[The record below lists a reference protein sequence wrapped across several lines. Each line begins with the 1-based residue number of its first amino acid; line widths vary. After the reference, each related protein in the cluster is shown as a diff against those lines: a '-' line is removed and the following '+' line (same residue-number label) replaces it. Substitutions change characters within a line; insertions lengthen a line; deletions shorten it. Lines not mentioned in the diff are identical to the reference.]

1 MKELKSID
9 HKLLIELM
17 KNAKRSDR
25 ELARVL
31 GSSQPTITR
40 RRARL
45 EKDFIDGYT
54 VLPKWRNIGFRIV
67 AFTFVKT
74 NIEYI
79 EPEKR
84 KESLS
89 KVKKWFAEQPNV
101 IVAIQGKGMGW
112 DGIIVSVH
120 TDYLDFAEW
129 SRKHNS
135 ECSEFLVETQ
145 SFISDL
151 NPATFVKP
159 LSFKFLET
167 KIE

>member
-1 MKELKSID
+1 MKELNSID
-9 HKLLIELM
+9 RKLLIELM

-25 ELARVL
+25 EIARVL

-54 VLPKWRNIGFRIV
+54 ILPKWRNIGFRLV
-67 AFTFVKT
+67 AFTFVKS
-74 NIEYI
+74 NIEYV

-84 KESLS
+84 KASLS
-89 KVKKWFAEQPNV
+89 KVKKWFAEQSNV
-101 IVAIQGKGMGW
+101 IVAIQGQGMGW
-112 DGIIVSVH
+112 DGIIISVH
-120 TDYLDFAEW
+120 SDYLDFAEW
-129 SRKHNS
+129 KRKHNS

-151 NPATFVKP
+151 NPTTFVKP
-159 LSFKFLET
+159 LSFKFLEA
-167 KIE
+167 K

>member
-1 MKELKSID
+1 
-9 HKLLIELM
+9 M

-25 ELARVL
+25 EIARVL

-40 RRARL
+40 SRARL
-45 EKDFIDGYT
+45 EKDFIQGYT
-54 VLPKWRNIGFRIV
+54 ALPKWRNIGFRIV

-74 NIEYI
+74 KIEYV

-84 KESLS
+84 EESLS
-89 KVKKWFAEQPNV
+89 KVKKWFAEQSNV
-101 IVAIQGKGMGW
+101 IVAIQGQGMGW

-120 TDYLDFAEW
+120 KDYLDFAEW
-129 SRKHNS
+129 TRKHNS
-135 ECSEFLVETQ
+135 ECSEFLTDTQ

-159 LSFKFLET
+159 FSFEFLEA
-167 KIE
+167 K

>member
-1 MKELKSID
+1 MKGLKSID

-25 ELARVL
+25 EIARVL

-54 VLPKWRNIGFRIV
+54 ILPKWRNIGFRIV

-74 NIEYI
+74 KIEYI
-79 EPEKR
+79 GPEKR
-84 KESLS
+84 KASLS
-89 KVKKWFAEQPNV
+89 KVKKWFAEQSNV
-101 IVAIQGKGMGW
+101 SVAIQGQGMGW

-120 TDYLDFAEW
+120 SDYLDFAEW
-129 SRKHNS
+129 KRKHNS

-151 NPATFVKP
+151 NPTTFVKP
-159 LSFKFLET
+159 LSFKFLEA
-167 KIE
+167 K

>member
-1 MKELKSID
+1 MKELNSID
-9 HKLLIELM
+9 RKLLIELM

-25 ELARVL
+25 EIAKVL

-54 VLPKWRNIGFRIV
+54 ILPKWRNIGFRLV
-67 AFTFVKT
+67 AFTFVKS
-74 NIEYI
+74 NIEYV

-84 KESLS
+84 KASLS

-101 IVAIQGKGMGW
+101 IVAIQGQGMGW
-112 DGIIVSVH
+112 DGIIISVH
-120 TDYLDFAEW
+120 SDYLDFAEW
-129 SRKHNS
+129 KRKHNS

-145 SFISDL
+145 SFISDW
-151 NPATFVKP
+151 NPTTFVKP
-159 LSFKFLET
+159 LSFKFFEA
-167 KIE
+167 K

>member
-1 MKELKSID
+1 MRELKSRD

-25 ELARVL
+25 EIARVL

-40 RRARL
+40 SRARL

-54 VLPKWRNIGFRIV
+54 VLPKWRNIGFRLV

-84 KESLS
+84 KIALS
-89 KVKKWFAEQPNV
+89 KVKKWFAEQSNV

-112 DGIIVSVH
+112 DRIIVSVH

-135 ECSEFLVETQ
+135 ECSEFLTETQ

-151 NPATFVKP
+151 NPATFIKP
-159 LSFKFLET
+159 FSFKFLE
-167 KIE
+167 KK

>member
-1 MKELKSID
+1 MKELKSMD
-9 HKLLIELM
+9 CKLLIELM

-25 ELARVL
+25 EIARIL
-31 GSSQPTITR
+31 GSSQPTVTR
-40 RRARL
+40 SRARL

-54 VLPKWRNIGFRIV
+54 TIPKWSKIGFNLI

-79 EPEKR
+79 KPEKR
-84 KESLS
+84 KIALS
-89 KVKKWFAEQPNV
+89 KVKKWFVEQPSV
-101 IVAIQGKGMGW
+101 IVALQGKGMGW

-120 TDYLDFAEW
+120 TDYSDFAGW
-129 SRKHNS
+129 TQKHNS

-151 NPATFVKP
+151 NPATFIKP
-159 LSFKFLET
+159 FSFKYLEA
-167 KIE
+167 K

>member
-1 MKELKSID
+1 MKELKSLD
-9 HKLLIELM
+9 YKLLIELM
-17 KNAKRSDR
+17 KNSKRSDR
-25 ELARVL
+25 EMARVL

-40 RRARL
+40 KRARL

-67 AFTFVKT
+67 AFTFVKS

-84 KESLS
+84 KTSLN
-89 KVKKWFAEQPNV
+89 KLRKWFAEQSNV
-101 IVAIQGKGMGW
+101 IVAIQGRGMGW

-129 SRKHNS
+129 TRKHNS
-135 ECSEFLVETQ
+135 ECSEFLLEAQ

-159 LSFKFLET
+159 LSFKFLEA
-167 KIE
+167 K

>member
-1 MKELKSID
+1 MRELKSRG

-25 ELARVL
+25 EIARVL

-40 RRARL
+40 SRARL

-79 EPEKR
+79 EPKEKE
-84 KESLS
+84 ESLS
-89 KVKKWFAEQPNV
+89 KVRKWFAEQSNV
-101 IVAIQGKGMGW
+101 IVAIQGQGMGW

-129 SRKHNS
+129 KRKHNS

-151 NPATFVKP
+151 NPTTFVKP
-159 LSFKFLET
+159 LSFKFLEA
-167 KIE
+167 K

>member
-1 MKELKSID
+1 MKELKSLD
-9 HKLLIELM
+9 CKLLIELM
-17 KNAKRSDR
+17 KNSKRSDR
-25 ELARVL
+25 EIARVL

-54 VLPKWRNIGFRIV
+54 VLPKWRNIGFRLV

-79 EPEKR
+79 KPEKR
-84 KESLS
+84 KEALS
-89 KVKKWFAEQPNV
+89 KVKKWFAEQSNV
-101 IVAIQGKGMGW
+101 IVATQGKGLGW

-120 TDYLDFAEW
+120 TDYLDFAQW
-129 SRKHNS
+129 TRKHNS
-135 ECSEFLVETQ
+135 ECSEFLIETQ

-151 NPATFVKP
+151 NPTTFIKP
-159 LSFKFLET
+159 FSLKVLET
-167 KIE
+167 K

>member
-1 MKELKSID
+1 MKELNSID

-25 ELARVL
+25 EIAKVL

-54 VLPKWRNIGFRIV
+54 ILPKWRNIGFRLV

-79 EPEKR
+79 KPEKR
-84 KESLS
+84 KASLS
-89 KVKKWFAEQPNV
+89 KVKKWFAEQSNV
-101 IVAIQGKGMGW
+101 IVAIQGQGMGW
-112 DGIIVSVH
+112 DGIIISVH
-120 TDYLDFAEW
+120 SDYSDFAEW
-129 SRKHNS
+129 KRKHNS

-151 NPATFVKP
+151 NPTTFIKP
-159 LSFKFLET
+159 LSFKYLEA
-167 KIE
+167 K